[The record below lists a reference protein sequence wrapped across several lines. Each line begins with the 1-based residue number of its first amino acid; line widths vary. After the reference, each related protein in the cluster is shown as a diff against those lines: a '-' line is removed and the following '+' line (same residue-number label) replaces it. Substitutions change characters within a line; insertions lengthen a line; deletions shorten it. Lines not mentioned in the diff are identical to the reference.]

1 MRAAFSSIFHK
12 SGSTS
17 IPGKR
22 DNAHNIQAGM
32 PSASAANAAAA
43 SFAALVEQLGYLPA
57 SDVEL
62 VRKAYK
68 FADEAH
74 LGQMRK
80 NGEPYITHPISV
92 ATQCTEWKLD
102 AQALMAA
109 LMHDVMEDCGVT
121 KSDLIEKFGSSVA
134 ELVDGLTKLD
144 KLEFNTREENQAES
158 FRKMLLAMARDVRVI
173 LIKLADRTHN
183 MRTMSDMPREKWGRI
198 SSETLEIYAPIA
210 HRLGLNQTYR
220 ELQDLSFRY
229 SKPWRYNVLAKAVAK
244 ARNRR
249 RDLIQKVQGE
259 LESTFSKAGMNVQIT
274 GREKTLYSIYKKM
287 DGKHLSFAQ
296 VTDIY
301 GFRLIVPSVIDCY
314 TALGI
319 LHQMYKPV
327 PGRFKD
333 HIAIGK
339 VNGYQSL
346 HTTLVGP
353 SGVNVEFQMR
363 TEAMNVVAESGVA
376 AHWLYKDKGSNDVSS
391 ERLGTQWLQSL
402 LDIQKE
408 TRDASEF
415 WDHVKVDLFP
425 DAVYVFTPKSQIMS
439 LPRGATVVDFA
450 YMIHSNIGDHLVAA
464 KINNQQVPLR
474 TELKNGDVVE
484 VMTAPVSSP
493 NPSWLGFVRTGRA
506 RSRIR
511 HHLKTM
517 ANSESMDLGLK
528 LLTQALRAE
537 GIEKMPDDP
546 SRYQTLW
553 EKLLRFT
560 GNKNRSDLLV
570 DVGLGKRIASIV
582 AKRMSALLSEMGEKP
597 DPLLMTRERFMA
609 HESVSQGAILLDG
622 TENAS
627 VVYARCCH
635 PLPGDKIIG
644 YLGRGEGLAVHT
656 ADCSVGLKLQQKD
669 SERFIGVE
677 WSDEPLRNFETS
689 ISVTVV
695 NTKGV
700 LARVAGTLANSEVDI
715 IHVEMGQASA
725 QDAAENTFV
734 ISVRDLNH
742 LETVLRNLKRTP
754 AVLNAERI
762 THRVRGQ
769 STAEE

>member
-12 SGSTS
+12 PGSTS

-22 DNAHNIQAGM
+22 DNAHNIQVGT
-32 PSASAANAAAA
+32 PTASAANAAAA
-43 SFAALVEQLGYLPA
+43 SFAALVAQLDYLST

-62 VRKAYK
+62 VRKAYR

-74 LGQMRK
+74 LGQLRK

-92 ATQCTEWKLD
+92 ASQCTEWKLD
-102 AQALMAA
+102 APALMAA
-109 LMHDVMEDCGVT
+109 LMHDVIEDCGVT
-121 KSDLIEKFGSSVA
+121 KADLIQKFGSSVA
-134 ELVDGLTKLD
+134 DLVDGLTKLD

-183 MRTMSDMPREKWGRI
+183 MRTMAEMPREKWARI

-220 ELQDLSFRY
+220 ELQDLAFRHL
-229 SKPWRYNVLAKAVAK
+229 KPWRYAILSKAVAK

-259 LESTFSKAGMNVQIT
+259 LEATFSQAGIQAQIT
-274 GREKTLYSIYKKM
+274 GREKTLFSIYKKM

-363 TEAMNVVAESGVA
+363 TESMNVVAESGVA
-376 AHWLYKDKGSNDVSS
+376 AHWLYKDNETGSKES

-439 LPRGATVVDFA
+439 MPRGATVVDFA
-450 YMIHSNIGDHLVAA
+450 YMIHSNLGDHLVTA

-474 TELKNGDVVE
+474 TELKNGDIVE
-484 VMTAPVSSP
+484 VMTTPDSSP

-517 ANSESMDLGLK
+517 AHSESMDLGLK

-537 GIEKMPDDP
+537 GFEKLPDAP
-546 SRYQTLW
+546 ARHQALW
-553 EKLLRFT
+553 EKVFRFT

-582 AKRMSALLSEMGEKP
+582 AKRISALLSEMGEKP
-597 DPLLMTRERFMA
+597 DPLLMTRERFMTNDT
-609 HESVSQGAILLDG
+609 VSQGAILLDG

-627 VVYARCCH
+627 VVYSTCCH

-644 YLGRGEGLAVHT
+644 YLGRGEGLAVHIN
-656 ADCSVGLKLQQKD
+656 DCSVGLKLQQKD

-677 WSDEPLRNFETS
+677 WSDEPLRHFETN
-689 ISVTVV
+689 IRVTVV

-700 LARVAGTLANSEVDI
+700 LARVAGTLADSEVDI
-715 IHVEMGQASA
+715 VHVEMGQASA
-725 QDAAENTFV
+725 QDAAENTFI
-734 ISVRDLNH
+734 ISVRDLSH
-742 LETVLRNLKRTP
+742 LDTVLKNLKRTP

-762 THRVRGQ
+762 THRGRGQ
-769 STAEE
+769 MTPEG